1 MDNAKVFEL
10 GILHNTI
17 KSLNSINTE
26 TDNHCKDGIREADV
40 VLQQTQEELQISE
53 KLLNAARADEAVKL
67 ARQLEADAR
76 MARAVADEAA
86 AVASGNPLA
95 IAAASAEVATAGAEL
110 AQATEEYQQAVQH
123 RERLE
128 HRYELAQ
135 RCVSIAQEMRDTLQL
150 RFNYSQTIVAETIGS
165 GNMRLQQAYDD
176 LSRYLSR
183 LSPAVRAEVE
193 SFYSYEPEKN
203 KPVTPKDVHDRLN
216 ASSGVV
222 NAILEY
228 LYCTDL
234 KFRGSVDRL
243 CQQLH
248 VPGNEASVETKI
260 KKNIVGRLSEE
271 LVIRSFA
278 PMGGRV
284 ETQGRYYLEDGSYT
298 KADMILYD
306 LKEPLILGKGSG
318 MGAQKGGNLGIEVK
332 SGYKGYLYAQLSH
345 MEKQAKGH
353 SKCDISCTVCT
364 RDITDLP
371 QDKEELLRAKL
382 KEAGSPMM
390 GMLPYKA
397 QLDEDCIVFVK
408 AKSEEKNV

>member
-1 MDNAKVFEL
+1 MDNVKVFEL
-10 GILHNTI
+10 GVLLNTI
-17 KSLNSINTE
+17 KSLSSINTKI
-26 TDNHCKDGIREADV
+26 DDHCKEGIREANV
-40 VLQQTQEELQISE
+40 VLQQTQEELQISRG
-53 KLLNAARADEAVKL
+53 LLNVARADEEVKL
-67 ARQLEADAR
+67 VRQLQADDR
-76 MARAVADEAA
+76 MVRAVAEEVAA
-86 AVASGNPLA
+86 ASSGNPLA
-95 IAAASAEVATAGAEL
+95 IVAASAEVVSAGTEL
-110 AQATEEYQQAVQH
+110 AQATEEYQQVVQH
-123 RERLE
+123 RKLLE

-150 RFNYSQTIVAETIGS
+150 RFNYSQTTVVETIGF
-165 GNMRLQQAYDD
+165 GNARLQQAYDD

-183 LSPAVRAEVE
+183 LSPAVRVEVE
-193 SFYSYEPEKN
+193 SFYSYELKKN
-203 KPVTPKDVHDRLN
+203 KPVVPKDVHDRLN
-216 ASSGVV
+216 ASSSVV

-248 VPGNEASVETKI
+248 IPGDEASVETKI
-260 KKNIVGRLSEE
+260 KKNMVGRLSEE
-271 LVIRSFA
+271 LVIRCFA

-298 KADMILYD
+298 KVDMILYD
-306 LKEPLILGKGSG
+306 LKEPLILGRGSG

-332 SGYKGYLYAQLSH
+332 SGHKEYLYAQLSH

-364 RDITDLP
+364 RDIIDLP
-371 QDKEELLRAKL
+371 SDKEELLRVKL
-382 KEAGSPMM
+382 KEVGSPMM

-397 QLDEDCIVFVK
+397 QLDKDCIAFVK
-408 AKSEEKNV
+408 AKAEGKNV

>member
-10 GILHNTI
+10 GILLNTI
-17 KSLNSINTE
+17 KSLNAINTE

-40 VLQQTQEELQISE
+40 VLQQTQEEFQISE
-53 KLLNAARADEAVKL
+53 TLLNAARADEAVKL
-67 ARQLEADAR
+67 ARQIEAEAR
-76 MARAVADEAA
+76 MARALAEEATA
-86 AVASGNPLA
+86 IASGNPVA
-95 IAAASAEVATAGAEL
+95 IAAASAEVASAGAEL
-110 AQATEEYQQAVQH
+110 AKATEEYQQAVQH

-150 RFNYSQTIVAETIGS
+150 RFSYSQAIVAETIDS
-165 GNMRLQQAYDD
+165 GIMRLQQAYDD

-183 LSPAVRAEVE
+183 LSPAERDEVK
-193 SFYSYEPEKN
+193 SYYSYEPEKN

-216 ASSGVV
+216 ASSVLV
-222 NAILEY
+222 NALLEY

-234 KFRGSVDRL
+234 KFRGSVERL

-332 SGYKGYLYAQLSH
+332 SGYKEYLYAQLSH

-371 QDKEELLRAKL
+371 PDKEELLRAKL

>member
-1 MDNAKVFEL
+1 MNNAKVFEL
-10 GILHNTI
+10 GILLNTI
-17 KSLNSINTE
+17 KSLCSISRE
-26 TDNHCKDGIREADV
+26 TDKHCREGIQKADSL
-40 VLQQTQEELQISE
+40 LQQTQEELKISE
-53 KLLNAARADEAVKL
+53 GMLNVAKAEEAIKL

-76 MARAVADEAA
+76 MAQAAAAEAA
-86 AVASGNPLA
+86 AIASGNPLA
-95 IAAASAEVATAGAEL
+95 IAAASAEVAAAAAKL
-110 AQATEEYQQAVQH
+110 AQATEEYGRAVQH

-135 RCVSIAQEMRDTLQL
+135 RCVNIAQEMSDTLQM
-150 RFNYSQTIVAETIGS
+150 RFHYSQAVITETITV
-165 GNMRLQQAYDD
+165 GNSRLKQAYDD

-183 LSPAVRAEVE
+183 IAPEARAEVE
-193 SFYSYEPEKN
+193 KFYSHEPNKN
-203 KPVTPKDVHDRLN
+203 KPVTPKELHDRLN
-216 ASSGVV
+216 ASSSVV
-222 NAILEY
+222 HAILEY

-243 CQQLH
+243 CQQLKI
-248 VPGNEASVETKI
+248 PSNETSVETKI

-271 LVIRSFA
+271 LVIRCFA

-306 LKEPLILGKGSG
+306 LKEPLILGRGAG
-318 MGAQKGGNLGIEVK
+318 MGTPKGGNLGIEVK
-332 SGYKGYLYAQLSH
+332 SGYREYLYAQLAH

-353 SKCDISCTVCT
+353 SMCDISCTVCT

-371 QDKEELLRAKL
+371 PEKFEMLRAKI
-382 KEAGSPMM
+382 KEAVSPMM

-397 QLDEDCIVFVK
+397 QLDEDCITFVK
-408 AKSEEKNV
+408 AKAEGRHV